1 MRKTNIIT
9 QCRTRAASRR
19 SKIIGNHYPEF
30 NISGY
35 TSVDG
40 TVEFYSRINS
50 LLNNSMVVLDFG
62 AGRGSW
68 KEDYSCPYRKSL
80 HDLQGKV
87 KKIVG
92 CDIDEAIYD
101 NPTVDEKVVIKIGEK
116 LPFDD
121 NSFDLIISDFTFEHI
136 ENENEIA
143 QEFTRILKAGG
154 WICARTPNKYNYVYI
169 LIQLIRNSWHEQI
182 LKYVQPLRNEID
194 VFPTMYRMNSARK
207 IDILFPDDKYENY
220 TYYFNSEP
228 AYFFNN
234 SFLFFIMKIIDSFLP
249 FYLKNN
255 LFIFLK
261 KEI

>member
-1 MRKTNIIT
+1 MYKIRCTSQGKIKAANI
-9 QCRTRAASRR
+9 R
-19 SKIIGNHYPEF
+19 SKIIGSHYPEF

-50 LLNNSMVVLDFG
+50 LLNSSMVVLDFG

-68 KEDYSCPYRKSL
+68 KEDNSCLYRKSL
-80 HDLQGKV
+80 HNLQGKV

-101 NPTVDEKVVIKIGEK
+101 NSSLDEKVIIRIGEK

-121 NSFDLIISDFTFEHI
+121 NSLDLIISDFTFEHI
-136 ENENEIA
+136 ENTEEVA
-143 QEFTRILKAGG
+143 QEFTRILKVGG

-169 LIQLIRNSWHEQI
+169 SIQLLKNSWHRKI
-182 LKYVQPLRNEID
+182 LKFVQPLRNEID
-194 VFPTMYRMNSARK
+194 VFPTMYRMNSAGM
-207 IDILFPDDKYENY
+207 INTLFPDDKYENHS
-220 TYYFNSEP
+220 YYFNSEP

-234 SFLFFIMKIIDSFLP
+234 SFVFSIMRVVDSFLP
-249 FYLKNN
+249 FFLRNN

-261 KEI
+261 KK

>member
-1 MRKTNIIT
+1 MHTKNRIT
-9 QCRTRAASRR
+9 QSQNRTANKR
-19 SKIIGNHYPEF
+19 SKVIGSHYPEF

-35 TSVDG
+35 TAVDG

-68 KEDYSCPYRKSL
+68 KEDYSCQYRKSL
-80 HDLQGKV
+80 HNLQGKV
-87 KKIVG
+87 QKIVG

-101 NPTVDEKVVIKIGEK
+101 NSTVDEKVIVKIGDK
-116 LPFDD
+116 LPFDN

-136 ENENEIA
+136 ENDKEIA

-169 LIQLIRNSWHEQI
+169 LIQLINNSWHRKI

-207 IDILFPDDKYENY
+207 INTLFPCDKYENHS
-220 TYYFNSEP
+220 YYFKSEP

-234 SFLFFIMKIIDSFLP
+234 SFVFFAMKVFDSFLP
-249 FYLKNN
+249 SFLKNN
-255 LFIFLK
+255 LFVFLNK
-261 KEI
+261 K